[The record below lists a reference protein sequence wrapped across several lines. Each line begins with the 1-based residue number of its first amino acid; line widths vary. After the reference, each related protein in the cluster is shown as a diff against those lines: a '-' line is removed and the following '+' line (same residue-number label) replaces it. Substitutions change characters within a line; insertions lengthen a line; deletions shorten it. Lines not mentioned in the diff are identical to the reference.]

1 MSTHYYA
8 GSCVDLFDTEG
19 VSLGVLPYEDATEF
33 AQAVES
39 WVPVSRAEVC
49 EQCCIPDSMAHL
61 LQGCGFLKDAQH
73 AVYVLFHLESDIH
86 YFFVA
91 TC

>member
-8 GSCVDLFDTEG
+8 GSCVDLFDADG
-19 VSLGVLPYEDATEF
+19 MSLGVLPYEDATEL

-39 WVPVSRAEVC
+39 WIPVSYAEVC

-61 LQGCGFLKDAQH
+61 LHGCGFLKDAQH

-91 TC
+91 TR